1 MNNIQ
6 SVGNFAIKNQ
16 PIPEVETKQNVYKV
30 NFKADDDQFVRQGR
44 PRGPVYTQPAIVQNA
59 QKDPYIRM
67 MEKQQKEQK
76 KNNFWNKVALFTSIG
91 AGVAIIA
98 SLFMSRRCAAVT
110 STKEATKLI
119 THDVSKEKAFEEM
132 CLPEELKKVIEDLK
146 IKIERSEHLA
156 KKGYKNGGG
165 IMLYGEPGGGKNAF
179 TYALTKYYQKLFPG
193 SELIMVDVNKFK
205 GMYNGETENNIIRFV
220 EEIQKRAGSNPN
232 KKYLVYL
239 DEFDS
244 IARKVTGSNAES
256 AASFQNAFKTT
267 LNNLFEI
274 PNVQV
279 IAATNK
285 AAKGQPIE
293 KLLDEAI
300 VNRFAEKIH
309 VPLPTKEAIK
319 TSFIEHFKKLPK
331 DVVDPEL
338 LKADSK
344 KLDAICDYIVHDS
357 HHASFRD
364 FSYILNQA
372 KIISEGP
379 TRTAGTPISMQDLID
394 GVIKHSE
401 NTNWDS
407 ALLENFKKSIK

>member
-6 SVGNFAIKNQ
+6 SVGNVVKNVPQ
-16 PIPEVETKQNVYKV
+16 PSIEPKQNNLYRV
-30 NFKADDDQFVRQGR
+30 NFRADGDQFVRKSGQKNTR
-44 PRGPVYTQPAIVQNA
+44 PAILQ
-59 QKDPYIRM
+59 QQQDPYLRM
-67 MEKQQKEQK
+67 LEKQQKEEK
-76 KNNFWNKVALFTSIG
+76 KKNFWNKVALFTSIG
-91 AGVAIIA
+91 AGIAIIA
-98 SLFMSRRCAAVT
+98 GLFLSRKGVS
-110 STKEATKLI
+110 STKGATEII

-132 CLPEELKKVIEDLK
+132 CLPEELKKVISDLK

-220 EEIQKRAGSNPN
+220 EEIQKRAGNNPN
-232 KKYLVYL
+232 KKYLIYL

-244 IARKVTGSNAES
+244 IARKVTGANAES

-319 TSFIEHFKKLPK
+319 TSFIEHFSKLPK
-331 DVVDPEL
+331 EVVDPEL
-338 LKADSK
+338 LNANSK
-344 KLDAICDYIVHDS
+344 KLDAFCEYIVQDS

-364 FSYILNQA
+364 FNYILNQA

-379 TRTAGTPISMQDLID
+379 SRTAGAPVSMQDLID
-394 GVIKHSE
+394 GVVKHSE

-407 ALLENFKKSIK
+407 ALLESFKKAIK

>member
-1 MNNIQ
+1 MTSVL
-6 SVGNFAIKNQ
+6 SVGNTVVRSVPQ
-16 PIPEVETKQNVYKV
+16 PRIESATNNNLYQV
-30 NFKADDDQFVRQGR
+30 NFRANDSDQFVRQ
-44 PRGPVYTQPAIVQNA
+44 PRTKGPVYTQPPMLEQQQLEKMIKA
-59 QKDPYIRM
+59 Q
-67 MEKQQKEQK
+67 EKKEK
-76 KNNFWNKVALFTSIG
+76 KNNFWSKFALF
-91 AGVAIIA
+91 AGIAA
-98 SLFMSRRCAAVT
+98 SLAIVASIFMRGGVKT
-110 STKEATKLI
+110 NKDATKLV
-119 THDVSKEKAFEEM
+119 TFDVSKEKSFEEM
-132 CLPEELKKVIEDLK
+132 CLPDELKKVIEDLK

-156 KKGYKNGGG
+156 KKGFKGGGG

-193 SELIMVDVNKFK
+193 SELVMVDVNKFK
-205 GMYNGETENNIIRFV
+205 GMYNGETENNIIKFV
-220 EEIQKRAGSNPN
+220 ENIQRKAGENPG
-232 KKYLVYL
+232 KKFIVYL

-244 IARKVTGSNAES
+244 IARKATGANAES

-267 LNNLFEI
+267 LNSLFEI

-309 VPLPTKEAIK
+309 VPLPTKAAIK
-319 TSFIEHFKKLPK
+319 SSFLEHFKKLPK
-331 DVVDPEL
+331 ELVDPEL
-338 LKADSK
+338 LNADSK
-344 KLDAICDYIVHDS
+344 KLDAICEYIVKDS

-364 FSYILNQA
+364 FNYILNQA

-379 TRTAGTPISMQDLID
+379 TRTAGAPISMQDLID

-407 ALLENFKKSIK
+407 QLLESFKRAMK